1 MYIIIN
7 FVLIE
12 PQLHLVLKVVVP
24 KVAAHW
30 VTVAHNLQFDVS
42 RVKIIEQKCRDD
54 PEKCAYELF
63 TYWLQSSEG
72 IGPTAVCSKFSS
84 FYSNFSKKYNMLII
98 LSLFSKLFHFF
109 FTFVVARL

>member
-1 MYIIIN
+1 MYIIN

-42 RVKIIEQKCRDD
+42 RVKIIEQKCRGD

-72 IGPTAVCSKFSS
+72 IGPRSWNTLLHVLNQIPQIKALASCV
-84 FYSNFSKKYNMLII
+84 Y
-98 LSLFSKLFHFF
+98 
-109 FTFVVARL
+109 